1 MRTQGVALIIAVV
14 TAAIIAALATQISS
28 YTLLDES
35 RVSTLI
41 SSDSALQIGLGG
53 EGLAAETLKTIVLQS
68 PGQINFSQGWAVPHT
83 LPYSDGQIRL
93 QIDDLQG
100 RINVNNL
107 VNSNGTPNDVLI
119 AQLKRLFLI
128 EHVDPRLVDKLVD
141 WIDNDTLPY
150 GSDGAEDAVYLG
162 LTPPLRPANHSI
174 TSVSALRYLPGMEP
188 AQLERLLP
196 YLAALPPGT
205 KLNVCT
211 ARAAVLASLA
221 EGFTAFSQDERALAE
236 QRRNGCFPQLKDLQP
251 LLTSAVGNATL
262 AGQIQNN
269 LAEGSNY
276 FRVQSTITQGNLTLR
291 TLSVL
296 QVGDGGTATVLR
308 RSIGWD

>member
-1 MRTQGVALIIAVV
+1 
-14 TAAIIAALATQISS
+14 
-28 YTLLDES
+28 
-35 RVSTLI
+35 
-41 SSDSALQIGLGG
+41 
-53 EGLAAETLKTIVLQS
+53 
-68 PGQINFSQGWAVPHT
+68 
-83 LPYSDGQIRL
+83 
-93 QIDDLQG
+93 
-100 RINVNNL
+100 
-107 VNSNGTPNDVLI
+107 
-119 AQLKRLFLI
+119 
-128 EHVDPRLVDKLVD
+128 
-141 WIDNDTLPY
+141 
-150 GSDGAEDAVYLG
+150 
-162 LTPPLRPANHSI
+162 LRPANHSI

-188 AQLERLLP
+188 AQLERLSP

>member
-41 SSDSALQIGLGG
+41 SSDTALQIGLGG

-141 WIDNDTLPY
+141 WIDTDTLPY
-150 GSDGAEDAVYLG
+150 GSDGAEDAVYLS

-188 AQLERLLP
+188 AQLESLSP

>member
-41 SSDSALQIGLGG
+41 SSDTALQIGLGG

-141 WIDNDTLPY
+141 WIDTDTLPY
-150 GSDGAEDAVYLG
+150 GSDGAEDAVYLS

-188 AQLERLLP
+188 AQLERLSP